1 MSENTQ
7 RPEGTTGAR
16 RRLLRGM
23 LAAPAVLPLSGGAQ
37 AAVASNLRC
46 VVNQINNDP
55 KQTESEIWWTD
66 SGDTWVRVKL
76 WRATRPGTTDRFRYY
91 VKGEDISLIANGK
104 PITSTAPTTGQWMLV
119 KNGGGTGGFN
129 PTGQVLAV
137 PFNYGAP
144 PAWTRDTY
152 SPGVA
157 TKDYDSPQW
166 AAVRFDKDG
175 KIVGVVPVGSSP
187 SSAIKKSCW
196 TSFSGFTAYPG

>member
-1 MSENTQ
+1 
-7 RPEGTTGAR
+7 
-16 RRLLRGM
+16 M

-46 VVNQINNDP
+46 VVNQIDNDP
-55 KQTESEIWWTD
+55 KQTEAQLPWTPA
-66 SGDTWVRVKL
+66 GDTWVRVKL
-76 WRATRPGTTDRFRYY
+76 WRATRPNNTDRFRYY

-104 PITSTAPTTGQWMLV
+104 PITSNAPTTGQWMLV
-119 KNGGGTGGFN
+119 KQVGTGTGGYN
-129 PTGQVLAV
+129 PSGQTLGV
-137 PFNYGAP
+137 PFVSSFTP
-144 PAWTRDTY
+144 EWTRSGY

-157 TKDYDSPQW
+157 TSSYSPAQW